1 MLTLVYYTRDRPLGA
16 PRIIEVQHISLS
28 ALVGF
33 ELIECIPHPFGA
45 DGHGCGFYVAFPSVP
60 LPVLEQCSF
69 EIQSRLTLLTRHIE
83 IETVPDHS
91 WTSSLYT
98 LIRATG
104 PDGYIIRLCSAKL
117 WSESDGD
124 YVLPHDAVLPARG
137 RLYL

>member
-1 MLTLVYYTRDRPLGA
+1 MLTLVFYTRDLPLGA
-16 PRIIEVQHISLS
+16 TRILEIQHLQLS

-33 ELIECIPHPFGA
+33 ELIECISHPFGA
-45 DGHGCGFYVAFPSVP
+45 EGHGTGFYVAFPSVP

-69 EIQSRLTLLTRHIE
+69 EIQTRLRLLTRHIE

-98 LIRATG
+98 LIWARG
-104 PDGYIIRLCSAKL
+104 PDGYLVRLCSAKL
-117 WSESDGD
+117 WSEPDGD

-137 RLYL
+137 QLYI